1 MIYILSG
8 NEIEL
13 ERVVRE
19 QRVRVERGL
28 IKLTPLE
35 TTLYKLTNAVNDLAD
50 GARYPDTDNK
60 ASGIADGKNC
70 DCNHDDK
77 NVSADDSKEVSAV
90 DEKTTAKATAKKS
103 ARTAKK

>member
-8 NEIEL
+8 NAIEL

-28 IKLTPLE
+28 IKLTPLD
-35 TTLYKLTNAVNDLAD
+35 TTLANLTNAVNDLAD
-50 GARYPDTDNK
+50 GARYPETDSKGTVPGDSKEVSITDTKD
-60 ASGIADGKNC
+60 
-70 DCNHDDK
+70 
-77 NVSADDSKEVSAV
+77 VTADDSKEVSAV
-90 DEKTTAKATAKKS
+90 DEKTTAKATAKES